1 MQKIT
6 PHLWFDKEA
15 KAAAERYV
23 AIFPNS
29 KITSSSVIHN
39 TPSGDCDILAFEL
52 CGQPFMAISAGPVFK
67 INPSISF
74 QVKCATKEETSK
86 LWEALSEGGTALMP
100 LQAYPFSEFYG
111 WVQDKYGVS
120 WQLSYMADQPIEQ
133 KIVPALTFVGGAYGK
148 VEEAMSKYVEIFKQ
162 APAAAGSE
170 LPSSATIMM
179 RYAAGEAPD
188 TEGKVKYAV
197 FQLRG
202 QEFGAMES
210 AYDHKFSFSEAISL
224 LIPCDTQEEINYF
237 WQKLSAV
244 PEAEQCGWLKDAYGV
259 SWQVW
264 PTALGRMMNE
274 GSPEQVAAV
283 TKAFMAMK
291 KFDIAELEA
300 AYTKAK

>member
-15 KAAAERYV
+15 KAAAESYV
-23 AIFPNS
+23 KIFPDS
-29 KITSSSVIHN
+29 KITSSSVVYD

-52 CGQPFMAISAGPVFK
+52 CGQPFMAISAGPIFK

-74 QVKCATKEETSK
+74 QVKCATKEETSQ
-86 LWEALSEGGTALMP
+86 LWEALSEGGMALMP

-120 WQLSYMADQPIEQ
+120 WQLMYMSGQQIEQ
-133 KIVPALTFVGGAYGK
+133 KIVPVMTFVGGVYGK

-162 APAAAGSE
+162 APAAGAE
-170 LPSSATIMM
+170 LPSRATVMM
-179 RYAAGEAPD
+179 RYVAGEAPD
-188 TEGKVKYAV
+188 TEGKVKYAT

-210 AYDHKFSFSEAISL
+210 AYDHKFSFNEAVSL
-224 LIPCDTQEEINYF
+224 LIPCENQTEIDYF
-237 WQKLSAV
+237 WDKLSAV
-244 PEAEQCGWLKDAYGV
+244 PEAEQCGWVKDVYGV

-274 GSPEQVAAV
+274 GTPEQVAAV
-283 TKAFMAMK
+283 TKAFMTMK
-291 KFDIAELEA
+291 KFDIATLEKAYEA
-300 AYTKAK
+300 AT

>member
-15 KAAAERYV
+15 KAAAESYV
-23 AIFPNS
+23 KIFADS
-29 KITSSSVIHN
+29 KITSSSVVYD
-39 TPSGDCDILAFEL
+39 TPSGDCDIMAFEL

-74 QVKCATKEETSK
+74 QVKCATKEEVSK
-86 LWEALSEGGTALMP
+86 LWEALSEGGMALMP

-120 WQLSYMADQPIEQ
+120 WQLSYTADQPIEQ

-148 VEEAMSKYVEIFKQ
+148 VEEAMGCYVEIFKQ
-162 APAAAGSE
+162 APAAARSE
-170 LPSSATIMM
+170 LPSSATVMM

-188 TEGKVKYAV
+188 TEGKVKYAT

-210 AYDHKFSFSEAISL
+210 AYDHKFSFNEAISL
-224 LIPCDTQEEINYF
+224 LIPCENQTEIDYF
-237 WQKLSAV
+237 MSKLSAV
-244 PEAEQCGWLKDAYGV
+244 PEAEQCGWVKDAYGV

-264 PTALGRMMNE
+264 PTALGRMMSE
-274 GSPEQVAAV
+274 GTPEQVAAV
-283 TKAFMAMK
+283 TKAFMVMK
-291 KFDIAELEA
+291 KFDIAALEEAYQA
-300 AYTKAK
+300 AA